1 MIMLFTKNG
10 LERKFLMIV
19 VVVFVISVLIIP
31 FNPNLGG
38 GVAEVLGRI
47 IGLWL
52 VYTILKWVGKKIT
65 PAKKP
70 LRSEMKNVRV

>member
-1 MIMLFTKNG
+1 MLFTKNG

-65 PAKKP
+65 PVKKP